1 MIMTRSERLVSC
13 KQCKNR
19 YLDFNKGLLCN
30 LTGKEADFEGE
41 CQDFEQDVSNTY
53 IRKPKEAIRPN
64 TNRALWAQYL
74 IWAIL
79 GFSLFSLLS
88 SYLQYDL
95 LLKVQEGFY
104 VSEHELTNNDL
115 REGVV
120 GIITIVLYVTSVI
133 LFIRW
138 FRRAYYNLNSR
149 GNTTYDEGW
158 AAGSW
163 FVPIINLFRPY
174 QIMKEIDDE
183 NCRLIEKHSQK
194 PISKSSILIGFWWA
208 AWIIGGI
215 LGRYIFKSG
224 LNAETLEELMASTQ
238 ADMLGI
244 VFDVPLSL
252 LAIFTIRE
260 ISKKEDLLFQLEEK
274 SLEKTQA

>member
-1 MIMTRSERLVSC
+1 MTRAERLVSC

-19 YLDFNKGLLCN
+19 HLDFNKGLLCN
-30 LTGKEADFEGE
+30 LTGKEADFEKE
-41 CQDFEQDVSNTY
+41 CPDFERDASNTY
-53 IRKPKEAIRPN
+53 IRKPKEAIRPK
-64 TNRALWAQYL
+64 TKRAQWAQYL

-79 GFSLFSLLS
+79 GFSLLSLLS

-95 LLKVQEGFY
+95 LLKIQEGFY

-115 REGVV
+115 REGII
-120 GIITIVLYVTSVI
+120 GITTVVLYITSVV

-149 GNTTYDEGW
+149 TDTKYDEGW

-183 NCRLIEKHSQK
+183 SCNLIEKHSQK
-194 PISKSSILIGFWWA
+194 PISKSTALIGFWWA
-208 AWIIGGI
+208 MWIIGGV
-215 LGRYIFKSG
+215 LGRYIFKSS
-224 LNAETLEELMASTQ
+224 LNAETLQELMSSTQ
-238 ADMLGI
+238 ADMLGV

-252 LAIFTIRE
+252 LAIFTIKA
-260 ISKKEDLLFQLEEK
+260 ISKKEELLLQLETKNQEEPK
-274 SLEKTQA
+274 I